1 MSPDGTF
8 VDSLGLSEWHTIR
21 PGKPPLSL
29 SVREITS
36 VSATFI
42 LSSTFSDFG
51 GEADP
56 FLASLGI
63 AAEDDNE
70 DDDGDDETDDSVSAD
85 QKKPSVISEVLAK
98 GLSVNVNSA
107 TWKGVYIRI
116 DDKTDEAVIIIYG
129 LMPGKKYDIDLGLV
143 QGGQSNNIRRQVIT
157 DDLEMS
163 NAASLPEA
171 DTTHFESP
179 ESPLPTPSTS
189 PSRTTTT
196 TPPITNPHPQLTLED
211 RLNQLQH
218 TLSLIT
224 SERDNLTVSLKTA
237 RRDAQKADAALR
249 SEIEILKRASE
260 KHTVA
265 EHRARQKV
273 LALQEAGKRA
283 QMSTREMEDLVLE
296 VEAELPA
303 LKSQRAEKEV
313 VYLKIKEDADRV
325 RKEKEREA
333 ERERRKLDLMKGEL
347 TGLNNK
353 MEKLNGKKDKLET
366 GVIPDLEEQLRE
378 IELEIERVEADPLGY
393 AYSEDNSEGV
403 DENDQ
408 LSGYNHVQWARQQT
422 PGILHRPSPVPI
434 QRPGQTSSSGS
445 NFPQWTAPPR
455 HQQPPNTSQHQRSSS
470 SRAPRS
476 PAPFAPALPQR
487 HSSLKSTSTSDSSS
501 SLNSSPIPTPA
512 MAAGNNTSTLS
523 SRAAP
528 FEPGRMRPAAA
539 GTYTNPSG
547 VQPVPIQWPTPTVRG
562 NGGHKWTAS

>member
-8 VDSLGLSEWHTIR
+8 MDALGLSEWHTIR

-36 VSATFI
+36 VSVTFI

-51 GEADP
+51 AEAEP

-70 DDDGDDETDDSVSAD
+70 EDDGDDETDDSVSAE
-85 QKKPSVISEVLAK
+85 QKKLSVISEVLAK

-157 DDLEMS
+157 DDLEMPQ
-163 NAASLPEA
+163 ATSLPEA
-171 DTTHFESP
+171 DTTHFETP

-189 PSRTTTT
+189 PSRAMSA
-196 TPPITNPHPQLTLED
+196 TPPTVNPHPQFTLED

-218 TLSLIT
+218 TLSVIT
-224 SERDNLTVSLKTA
+224 SERDSLSVSLKTA

-283 QMSTREMEDLVLE
+283 QISTREMEELVLE

-303 LKSQRAEKEV
+303 LRSQRAEKEES
-313 VYLKIKEDADRV
+313 YLKIKEDADRV
-325 RKEKEREA
+325 RKEREREA
-333 ERERRKLDLMKGEL
+333 DRERRKLDLMKSEL

-353 MEKLNGKKDKLET
+353 MERLNGKREKLET

-393 AYSEDNSEGV
+393 AYAEDELEGV
-403 DENDQ
+403 DEQDQ
-408 LSGYNHVQWARQQT
+408 LGGHNHMQWARQQT
-422 PGILHRPSPVPI
+422 PSAASRPSPVPI
-434 QRPGQTSSSGS
+434 QRPGQPSASASS
-445 NFPQWTAPPR
+445 FPQWTAPPR
-455 HQQPPNTSQHQRSSS
+455 HQPPPNPSQHQRSSS

-476 PAPFAPALPQR
+476 PVPPTSALPQR

-501 SLNSSPIPTPA
+501 SLNSSPTPA
-512 MAAGNNTSTLS
+512 PAVATGTNTSTLS
-523 SRAAP
+523 SRAVP
-528 FEPGRMRPAAA
+528 FEPGRMRPPAA
-539 GTYTNPSG
+539 GAYTNTSG
-547 VQPVPIQWPTPTVRG
+547 VPIQWPTAAVRG
-562 NGGHKWTAS
+562 NGNVKWAPA